1 MTRFQA
7 EVLALMLR
15 SGGEGNGA
23 HSSTLAWK
31 IPWTEK
37 PGGLQS
43 MGSQRVIHDWATSLS
58 LFTFMHWRGNGNP
71 LQCSCLESPRDGGA
85 WWAAV
90 YGVTQSQTW
99 LKWLSSS
106 SSSWEVVLTQ
116 LGFAMSSGPAG
127 SISWGRDLGQFEK
140 WVTFTAALSNEQ
152 RVGNNEKFLAFYL
165 NYLTGLLFL
174 ICFVFVLAIFCL
186 FVFVCFD

>member
-90 YGVTQSQTW
+90 YGVAQSQTW